1 MRYLFRMILFL
12 VCFVMTCIAQ
22 PPEGFG
28 EGKKRSSERLERYKK
43 LQMIE
48 VLKLDEETGLKLI
61 SRYNNHRKNIQQL
74 EKERGELMDKLESQI
89 QSSVADVEY
98 QKSFGELIDIER
110 KITETRKKYMES
122 LKEIFSN
129 KQIAEY
135 LIFERNFMKDLRNV
149 INDVQKQRMKR
160 D

>member
-1 MRYLFRMILFL
+1 MRYLFGMILFII
-12 VCFVMTCIAQ
+12 FIVMTCTAQ

-28 EGKKRSSERLERYKK
+28 EGKKRPSERLERYKK

-61 SRYNNHRKNIQQL
+61 SRYNNHRKSIQQL
-74 EKERGELMDKLESQI
+74 EKERGELMDKIESQV
-89 QSSVADVEY
+89 QSSVADGEY
-98 QKSFGELIDIER
+98 QKSFNELIDIER

-122 LKEIFSN
+122 LKEIFST

-149 INDVQKQRMKR
+149 VNDIQKQRMKR